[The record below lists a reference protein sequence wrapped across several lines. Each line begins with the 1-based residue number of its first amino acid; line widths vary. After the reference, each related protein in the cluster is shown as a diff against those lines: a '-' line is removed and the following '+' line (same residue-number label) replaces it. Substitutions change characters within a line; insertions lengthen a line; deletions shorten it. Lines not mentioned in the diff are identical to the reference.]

1 MGIFNKKKPRK
12 SNRHSVVDGSEKES
26 SDDAWDVIFDSDK
39 TGVEDAS
46 SIDVEKSV
54 RKRKHVIL
62 LVAVLV
68 AVLALA
74 GVYLLYDHALTV
86 KEEQEQSQ
94 QQPTEDD
101 TTTEGEHEATGSMV
115 NPSSNTNDVS
125 DPAEGTVTSAVNKNE
140 VTITTEGSSYRITF
154 PSITEDIKPSSSPC
168 DLSSAAASCFI
179 GQGKVK
185 DDIVQFYAFRDA
197 KDSSLLY
204 SEEPYKVTSSNG
216 AALVYTRKIASGD
229 KSINGLVIIF
239 RDQTGVI
246 VTSDNESII
255 SAMASGKS
263 RFTASAQAVD
273 DNGQDASGTTDD
285 GTE

>member
-12 SNRHSVVDGSEKES
+12 SNRHSVVDGSENES

-239 RDQTGVI
+239 KDQTGVI
-246 VTSDNESII
+246 VTSDNDSVI
-255 SAMASGKS
+255 STMTSGKS
-263 RFTASAQAVD
+263 QFTASAQAVD
-273 DNGQDASGTTDD
+273 DNGQDASDATDD

>member
-12 SNRHSVVDGSEKES
+12 SNRHSVVDGSENES